1 MCSVLFGHASQT
13 PTWKNRNRVKMER
26 MKRQL
31 IALLMILAIGLQVSV
46 AAYAAA
52 APVMQSDCQSS
63 AEYQNVSDNSCCPSG
78 VHIANCCLDACMMT
92 ANVSLG
98 SIPMIWSGHSV
109 FDPQFEVSAFSSRG
123 DAPLIRPPIL

>member
-1 MCSVLFGHASQT
+1 
-13 PTWKNRNRVKMER
+13 

-31 IALLMILAIGLQVSV
+31 IALLMILAIGLQVSL

-52 APVMQSDCQSS
+52 APAMQSDCQSS
-63 AEYQNVSDNSCCPSG
+63 AENQNVSDDSCCPGG